1 MSEMAKSVDL
11 RDSAGSLFNDAN
23 ISLATTPPTLR
34 QREAAV
40 CVVVIII
47 LASALTAPFASLELP
62 RNDDFVSTL
71 QVLITATSFATAVL
85 LFGQFSINR
94 ALSLLVL
101 ASGYLL
107 SALVVIAHTASFP
120 GAFSRVGLFGGIQT
134 PGWLYNFWHFSFL
147 FSLLA
152 YALLKNGQ
160 KQTAT
165 SLSAKAQITWANV
178 LVIATVCGF
187 TWVAAKADTSLPHLY
202 LDELRHDI
210 SFRTLAVV
218 DVLLGMIVLL
228 LLWLRRNSILD
239 LWLMVVVCAAITE
252 PLLTGVFTEARFTV
266 GYYASRI
273 LSVVTSTVV
282 LAVLLSELTRL
293 YASLSRTI
301 EMLRRER
308 DSKLMNVEA
317 AVATITHEMR
327 QPLAA
332 IVYNSDAALLSLN
345 KATPDV
351 AEAREALIEINQDG
365 LNASQVFD
373 NIRALFRRADQKQEP
388 VDINKIALDALKTF
402 RGELKEKGVTAHT
415 NLTSKLPSIVG
426 HSGQLLEVI
435 LNLIQ
440 NAIDAMASTNER
452 PRVLRI
458 TTERRGLK
466 SIAVLVEDS
475 GFGIAPE
482 KIKTIF
488 DAFVTTK
495 SRGIGMGLAICK
507 MIVERHGGDIS
518 AASDGKTGALFQL
531 TLPINLHEQFKTEGQ
546 TNQAY
551 IRWRS
556 EAV

>member
-1 MSEMAKSVDL
+1 L
-11 RDSAGSLFNDAN
+11 
-23 ISLATTPPTLR
+23 
-34 QREAAV
+34 Q
-40 CVVVIII
+40 
-47 LASALTAPFASLELP
+47 LP

-71 QVLITATSFATAVL
+71 QVLITATSFVTAVL

-94 ALSLLVL
+94 TLSLLVL

-107 SALVVIAHTASFP
+107 SALIVIAHTASFP
-120 GAFSRVGLFGGIQT
+120 GAFSRVGLFGGTQT
-134 PGWLYNFWHFSFL
+134 PGWLYHFWHFGFL

-152 YALLKNGQ
+152 YALLTTGQ
-160 KQTAT
+160 KHTAT
-165 SLSAKAQITWANV
+165 SLSVKAQITWAN
-178 LVIATVCGF
+178 LIVIATACGF
-187 TWVAAKADTSLPHLY
+187 IWVAAKADTSLPHLY
-202 LDELRHDI
+202 LDELRHGI
-210 SFRTLAVV
+210 SFRTLAAV
-218 DVLLGMIVLL
+218 DALLGMIVLL
-228 LLWLRRNSILD
+228 LLWLRRGSILD
-239 LWLMVVVCAAITE
+239 LWLMVVVCAAMTE

-266 GYYASRI
+266 GYYVSRI

-282 LAVLLSELTRL
+282 FAVLLSELTRL
-293 YASLSRTI
+293 YVSLSRTI

-317 AVATITHEMR
+317 AVATIAHEVR

-332 IVYNSDAALLSLN
+332 VVYNSDAALLFLN

-351 AEAREALIEINQDG
+351 AEAREALIEINHDG
-365 LNASQVFD
+365 LNASQIFD

-388 VDINKIALDALKTF
+388 ADINKIVLDALKTF

-415 NLTSKLPSIVG
+415 NLTSKLPPIVG

-435 LNLIQ
+435 HNLIQ
-440 NAIDAMASTNER
+440 NAIDAIASTNER

-458 TTERRGLK
+458 TTERRGLE
-466 SIAVLVEDS
+466 SIAVSVEDS
-475 GFGIAPE
+475 GFGVAPE
-482 KIKTIF
+482 KIETVF

-507 MIVERHGGDIS
+507 MIVERHGGEIS

-546 TNQAY
+546 INHAY
-551 IRWRS
+551 LRWRS